1 MFLQRLDIYTRIP
14 STVTSEMME
23 IVVRIMAEVL
33 SILGIV
39 MKDIKQGRISEYS
52 LIRVRHCWLKD
63 VQKSLRGG

>member
-1 MFLQRLDIYTRIP
+1 MFLQRLNIYTGIP
-14 STVTSEMME
+14 STPEMME

-39 MKDIKQGRISEYS
+39 MRDIKQGRISEYS